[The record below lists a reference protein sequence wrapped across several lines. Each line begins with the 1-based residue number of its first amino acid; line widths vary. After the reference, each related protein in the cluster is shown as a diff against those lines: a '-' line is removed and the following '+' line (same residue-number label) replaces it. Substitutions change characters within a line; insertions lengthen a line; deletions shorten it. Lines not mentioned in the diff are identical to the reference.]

1 MLGLT
6 AGGFVVCGAV
16 GVAVVFVGVGVGVV
30 FVGVGVGVGVVR
42 VGDADEVVGEA
53 LDEVVVGVG
62 VGVLLAVAAQTAPP
76 TRPRSAANA
85 IPATT
90 QPVIDFFGSS
100 P

>member
-1 MLGLT
+1 MLWLT

-16 GVAVVFVGVGVGVV
+16 GVAVVFVGVGVAVV
-30 FVGVGVGVGVVR
+30 FVGVGVGVVR

-62 VGVLLAVAAQTAPP
+62 VGALFAVAAQTAPP
-76 TRPRSAANA
+76 TSPRSAARA
-85 IPATT
+85 IPPMT